1 MVLWHQIKRVF
12 DALKFLTFATNR
24 GVTAALTKMTAL
36 AETLTGKRFKL
47 FTKTIQNLCQVQ
59 EGVGLNSLITYTER
73 DFQDFMEDNLHL
85 RLLTFCL

>member
-1 MVLWHQIKRVF
+1 MKGDRASLLILSERVMVLWHQIKRVF

-47 FTKTIQNLCQVQ
+47 FTKTIQNLCQ
-59 EGVGLNSLITYTER
+59 
-73 DFQDFMEDNLHL
+73 
-85 RLLTFCL
+85 